1 MLLQPAIRSA
11 PPDRPTGPLPGAAD
25 GPESPG
31 PAGESPPKVVA
42 HLLNGR
48 LLKGFALGFRPWQ
61 PVCYLRPRLAQA
73 PEATLQVPLAEIKAL
88 FFVKEFDGNPGYR
101 EIAGASRP
109 SLLGRP
115 VRVQFRDGELLRG
128 TTPSRDLA
136 GPGFFVVP
144 MDPRSNNRRIFVVRV
159 NVADCRFEGE

>member
-1 MLLQPAIRSA
+1 MRLRPTTWHA
-11 PPDRPTGPLPGAAD
+11 PPDAPAGPLSGSVGNPEPPGQ
-25 GPESPG
+25 
-31 PAGESPPKVVA
+31 AGENHPKVVA

-48 LLKGFALGFRPWQ
+48 LVKGFALEVRPWQ
-61 PVCYLRPRLAQA
+61 PVCLLRPRMAQTPA
-73 PEATLQVPLAEIKAL
+73 VVLQVPLTDAKAL

-101 EIAGASRP
+101 EVAGASRP

-115 VRVQFRDGELLRG
+115 VRVQFRDGELLQG

-136 GPGFFVVP
+136 EPGFFVVP

-159 NVADCRFEGE
+159 NVADCRFEEE